1 MFGLLGYDALQNLF
15 PKYGLTFVNT
25 NLNFNSLT
33 NSWMTLFAVGT
44 GNYYSEIISR
54 LISDPNAKN
63 SLGLILFIELY
74 FLIFYLCF
82 YLVLKSFTIQ
92 IIIRYE
98 SYFGATL
105 GIASQQVTVSL
116 IYLSQYTLYNTPYND
131 LDDRFDA
138 LTVIILLTHSHP

>member
-1 MFGLLGYDALQNLF
+1 MMFGLLGFDAMANLF
-15 PKYGLTFVNT
+15 PKYGLKFVNT

-63 SLGLILFIELY
+63 SLGIIIFIELF

-98 SYFGATL
+98 SYFGSTL
-105 GIASQQVTVSL
+105 GIASQQITVSFHHTFKVFT
-116 IYLSQYTLYNTPYND
+116 TL
-131 LDDRFDA
+131 LCA
-138 LTVIILLTHSHP
+138 SLTVIVRNTNPRIVV